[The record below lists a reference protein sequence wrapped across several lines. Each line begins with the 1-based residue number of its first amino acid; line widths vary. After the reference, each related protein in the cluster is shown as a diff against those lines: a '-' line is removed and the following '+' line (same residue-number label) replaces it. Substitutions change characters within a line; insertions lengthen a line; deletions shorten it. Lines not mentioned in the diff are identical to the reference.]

1 MSASEDL
8 ETRLRSLSIDRTS
21 PRGGTAAA
29 KAAETRTSDVSQNAG
44 QGPAPLRSVTPPLVP
59 KPRRRLGR
67 RLGGAGLVLLSTTLV
82 LGLSLGERA
91 PGFAQPAIT
100 EASRLWATARLR
112 VEGAISGETPAFAPV
127 SEVATAQGAASSE
140 TSALARA
147 GDSVEAAPGAISGE
161 VSGEVSG
168 DASGGIANVAP
179 TGPRVIG
186 SGFVVAPT
194 SVVLMSDIGGQVAR
208 VDVEVGTRLKTGDP
222 VLHLDQSDAKLAV
235 GLAHESY
242 RLAKAQLRSA
252 RADFAAAEGP
262 LQRLETLEA
271 RGVGKRAELEDARL
285 DLAVRANAIAIA
297 QSQVETARLTLERA
311 ERDLDKHILRAPFDA
326 VVVALPAAPG
336 MMVASGTSGG
346 ADEAGLME
354 LMDISH
360 LYVDVDVAER
370 NIAAIGLDQSAE
382 VRLDAF
388 PERSFAA
395 QVTMIDPRA
404 SREKATIRVRL
415 RLEADDLIGV
425 RPNMS
430 AKATFINRTDRA
442 LAQLRLNGSN

>member
-29 KAAETRTSDVSQNAG
+29 KAAETRASDVSQNAG
-44 QGPAPLRSVTPPLVP
+44 QGPAPLRSVTPPPLVP

-112 VEGAISGETPAFAPV
+112 VEAAISGETPAFAPV
-127 SEVATAQGAASSE
+127 SEVATAQGAASSD
-140 TSALARA
+140 TSALART
-147 GDSVEAAPGAISGE
+147 GDSVEAAPGAI
-161 VSGEVSG
+161 SGEVSG

>member
-21 PRGGTAAA
+21 PRSGTAAA
-29 KAAETRTSDVSQNAG
+29 KAAETRASDVSQSNKSQNAG
-44 QGPAPLRSVTPPLVP
+44 QGPAPLRSVTPPPPLVP

-91 PGFAQPAIT
+91 PRFAQPAIT

-127 SEVATAQGAASSE
+127 SEVATAQGAALSD

-147 GDSVEAAPGAISGE
+147 GDSVEAAPGA
-161 VSGEVSG
+161 VSGEV
-168 DASGGIANVAP
+168 SGGIANVAP

>member
-29 KAAETRTSDVSQNAG
+29 KAAETRASDVSQNAG

-100 EASRLWATARLR
+100 EASRLWAAARLR
-112 VEGAISGETPAFAPV
+112 VEAAISGETPAFAPV
-127 SEVATAQGAASSE
+127 SEVATAQGAASSD

-370 NIAAIGLDQSAE
+370 NIAAIGLDQGAE